1 MVDAPVLSDSQ
12 EMGKTLLIRGWKCST
27 RGVLVHIV

>member
-12 EMGKTLLIRGWKCST
+12 EMGKSLQIRGWKSST
-27 RGVLVHIV
+27 QGVLVHIV